1 MGKANP
7 QMGMIAPL
15 DSAFLLQEARE
26 HPMHVAGLQL
36 YKPPRGTSADYVGG
50 LYQELLGYT
59 RVAPMFARRP
69 RDPVGTVGN
78 LWWATDTDIDI
89 EYHVRRSAL
98 PRPGRVRELLELASR
113 LHGSLLD
120 RHRPLWEYHLI
131 EGLAD
136 GRFASYAKSHH
147 ALADGVTL
155 ARNVM
160 KDLSADPKAR
170 GIPPMWA
177 AAEDDG
183 DRAGAPESDTAR
195 RGINPLDTFRSAART
210 LLNVGGIGSMLASYG
225 SAALTDQTCV
235 LPYTAPRTML
245 NKPISG
251 SRRVAAQSWDIAR
264 VLKVGKARGVTLND
278 MVLAMSSGALRRYL
292 IANDA
297 LPEESLIAS
306 IPVSMRSAGGAGE
319 GNAITFVLCNLGTN
333 LADPD
338 DRLEAITSS
347 MRATKAVMAD
357 RPSVQLSALGI
368 LTTVG
373 PSALTRIPGA
383 AAVPPPYNVL
393 ISNVPGP
400 RQRLYWNGAQL
411 EAIYPLSIPTEN
423 QALNITCL
431 SYADHLEFG
440 LVGCRRTVPKLQRLL
455 DYLEESLQ
463 ELE

>member
-1 MGKANP
+1 
-7 QMGMIAPL
+7 MGMIAPL

-36 YKPPRGTSADYVGG
+36 YHTPAGSTDDYVGD
-50 LYQELLGYT
+50 LYQELLQYT
-59 RVAPMFARRP
+59 EVAPMFAKRP
-69 RDPVGTVGN
+69 RDPVSSVGN
-78 LWWATDTDIDI
+78 MWWTSDASVDI

-98 PRPGRVRELLELASR
+98 PRPGRVRELLELVSR

-120 RHRPLWEYHLI
+120 RHRPLWEYHVI

-155 ARNVM
+155 ARKVM
-160 KDLSADPKAR
+160 KGFSVDPDER
-170 GIPPMWA
+170 GIPPMWVPR
-177 AAEDDG
+177 ESESKS
-183 DRAGAPESDTAR
+183 DRQAGAGQ
-195 RGINPLDTFRSAART
+195 RGINPLDTLRSAGRALSGLT
-210 LLNVGGIGSMLASYG
+210 GIGTMLAQYG
-225 SAALTDQTCV
+225 TAALVEQTCV
-235 LPYTAPRTML
+235 LPYTAPKTML
-245 NKPISG
+245 NQPISG

-264 VLKVGKARGVTLND
+264 VLKAGKARGVTLND
-278 MVLAMSSGALRRYL
+278 MVLAMSAGALRRYL
-292 IANDA
+292 IAQDA
-297 LPEESLIAS
+297 LPDEPLIAS
-306 IPVSMRSAGGAGE
+306 VPVSMRTQAGASE
-319 GNAITFVLCNLGTN
+319 GNAITFVLCNLGTH

-338 DRLEAITSS
+338 ERLETITAS

-357 RPSVQLSALGI
+357 RSGLELTALGI
-368 LTTVG
+368 LTAVG
-373 PSALTRIPGA
+373 PSALTRIPGSA
-383 AAVPPPYNVL
+383 SMPPPYNVL

-400 RQRLYWNGAQL
+400 RERLFWNGAEL